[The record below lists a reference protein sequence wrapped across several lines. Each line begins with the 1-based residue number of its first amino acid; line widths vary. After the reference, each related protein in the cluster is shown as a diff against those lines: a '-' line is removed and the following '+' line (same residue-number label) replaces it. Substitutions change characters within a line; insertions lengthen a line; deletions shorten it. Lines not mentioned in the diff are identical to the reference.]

1 MEEGRTLLLA
11 SFIFK
16 ENKEGYLKYLNDR
29 FKISSNR
36 VFIFESDI
44 DTTRYIVT
52 FKFKTQRRIN
62 INKMFSNT
70 IPIHKK
76 GNTIYTIN
84 GLNSL
89 IEKDSGLPP
98 GNIDYKSYKIDWNE
112 YQDKCILFREG
123 NLIIGDLK
131 RVFP

>member
-29 FKISSNR
+29 FKIPSKR
-36 VFIFESDI
+36 VFIYESDI
-44 DTTRYIVT
+44 DTTRYIAT

-62 INKMFSNT
+62 INKLFANT
-70 IPIHKK
+70 IPLHKK
-76 GNTIYTIN
+76 GNTLYTIN
-84 GLNSL
+84 ALNKL
-89 IEKDSGLPP
+89 IERETGLSP
-98 GNIDYKSYKIDWNE
+98 GNIDYKSYKVDWDQ
-112 YQDKCILFREG
+112 YQDKCILFKEG
-123 NLIIGDLK
+123 RLIIGDLN

>member
-1 MEEGRTLLLA
+1 MEASRTLLLA

-16 ENKEGYLKYLNDR
+16 ENKAGYLKYLNER
-29 FKISSNR
+29 FKIPIKR
-36 VFIFESDI
+36 IFIFETTI

-62 INKMFSNT
+62 INKLFSNT

-76 GNTIYTIN
+76 GHTLYTIN
-84 GLNSL
+84 ALNKL

-98 GNIDYKSYKIDWNE
+98 GNINYKSYKIDWDQ
-112 YQDKCILFREG
+112 YQGKCILFRDGE
-123 NLIIGDLK
+123 LIIGDLK

>member
-1 MEEGRTLLLA
+1 MEASRTLLLA

-16 ENKEGYLKYLNDR
+16 ENKAGYLKYLNDR
-29 FKISSNR
+29 FKIPIKR
-36 VFIFESDI
+36 IFIFESTI

-62 INKMFSNT
+62 INKLFSNT

-76 GNTIYTIN
+76 GRTLYTIN
-84 GLNSL
+84 ALNKL

-98 GNIDYKSYKIDWNE
+98 GNINYKSYKIDWDQ
-112 YQDKCILFREG
+112 YQGKCILFRDGE
-123 NLIIGDLK
+123 LIIGDLK